1 MSLRTWA
8 WRHPEWWGLGASAVS
23 WVFLVG
29 IVLEHSGHV
38 AFAAMGMQ
46 QHEHGSMPMGAD
58 HAERWTLWMF
68 TLMVAAMMIPATI
81 GSIRT
86 TAARSLW
93 RRRQRAV
100 AEFLVAFV
108 GAWIVFGAVV
118 LGVSSLVA
126 DAGWLE
132 LGGTATAVGF
142 GLAALWQLTPAKRQA
157 LNGHHRTRP
166 LAPSGR
172 QADRDCLYFGGGIGR
187 ECIVSCG
194 PLMAAMTM
202 GAHSLGTLLV
212 GTAVVWAER
221 YRYRPPRRTSAAA
234 LGVTAIILATV

>member
-1 MSLRTWA
+1 
-8 WRHPEWWGLGASAVS
+8 
-23 WVFLVG
+23 VFLVG

-142 GLAALWQLTPAKRQA
+142 RTCGAVAADAGQAAGAQWAPSDPAA
-157 LNGHHRTRP
+157 RP
-166 LAPSGR
+166 L
-172 QADRDCLYFGGGIGR
+172 
-187 ECIVSCG
+187 
-194 PLMAAMTM
+194 
-202 GAHSLGTLLV
+202 
-212 GTAVVWAER
+212 
-221 YRYRPPRRTSAAA
+221 RPPGGPRLPLFRRRHRPR
-234 LGVTAIILATV
+234 VHR